1 MELKAQYCHVEL
13 IMLSGHTIN
22 LNFIP
27 FSHLESLFNDLL
39 SSKEFIRI
47 SNPDKDI
54 AGFIRRDQIASMFT
68 KPL

>member
-1 MELKAQYCHVEL
+1 MELKVQYCHVEL
-13 IMLSGHTIN
+13 IMLSGHTIT

-27 FSHLESLFNDLL
+27 LSHLESLFNDLL
-39 SSKEFIRI
+39 SNKEFIRI

-68 KPL
+68 KPV